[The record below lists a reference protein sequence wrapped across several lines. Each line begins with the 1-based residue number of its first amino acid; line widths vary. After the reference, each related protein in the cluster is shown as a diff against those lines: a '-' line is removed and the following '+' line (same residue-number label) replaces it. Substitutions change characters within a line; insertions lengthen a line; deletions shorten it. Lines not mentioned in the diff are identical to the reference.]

1 MRLSIL
7 KIYHIICLNLVGAV
21 LNLLGWESKGGE
33 RS

>member
-21 LNLLGWESKGGE
+21 LNLFGWESKGGE